1 MNNLAHIKK
10 RFFTILTVL
19 AVIDLVFLV
28 YLLWPGSSSSGR
40 HAREQALT
48 QQERSLTREVG
59 PLKNIDQELL
69 KTRSDISTF
78 YSERVPDRWSEISA
92 ELIKLT
98 HDAGVTPQSI
108 HYTAAAKSEK
118 DDLQGV
124 QRVGIE
130 TSVTGEYGKVARFIN
145 SLEQDKLMFIIET
158 VTLTG
163 KEGGAVTLE
172 IKFQTFLKEAAQ
184 ERAQS

>member
-1 MNNLAHIKK
+1 MNDLAHIKR

-19 AVIDLVFLV
+19 AVVDVVFLV

-40 HAREQALT
+40 HGREQALT

-69 KTRSDISTF
+69 KTRSEINEF
-78 YSERVPDRWSEISA
+78 YSDRLPDRWSEISV
-92 ELIKLT
+92 ELDKLT
-98 HDAGVTPQSI
+98 RAAGVVPQSI
-108 HYTAAAKSEK
+108 HYTANKPEK

-145 SLEQDKLMFIIET
+145 SLEQDKVMFIIEQ

>member
-10 RFFTILTVL
+10 RFFTILTIL
-19 AVIDLVFLV
+19 AVIDLAFLV

-40 HAREQALT
+40 HAREQALSE
-48 QQERSLTREVG
+48 QKRSLTQEVQ

-69 KTRSDISTF
+69 KTRSEINTF
-78 YSERVPDRWSEISA
+78 YSDRVPDHWSEISA
-92 ELIKLT
+92 ELDKLT
-98 HDAGVTPQSI
+98 RDANVVPQSI
-108 HYTAAAKSEK
+108 HYANKPDK
-118 DDLQGV
+118 DDLQSV
-124 QRVGIE
+124 QRVEIE

-145 SLEQDKLMFIIET
+145 SLEQDKLIFIIEQVTLSGQEGGT
-158 VTLTG
+158 VTLQ
-163 KEGGAVTLE
+163 

>member
-1 MNNLAHIKK
+1 MTDLAQIRK
-10 RFFTILTVL
+10 RFFTILAIL
-19 AVIDLVFLV
+19 AVIDAAFLV

-59 PLKNIDQELL
+59 PLKNIDQELV
-69 KTRSDISTF
+69 KTRTDIDTF
-78 YSERVPDRWSEISA
+78 YGDRVPERWSEISA
-92 ELIKLT
+92 ELDKLT
-98 HDAGVTPQSI
+98 HDAGVIPQSI
-108 HYTAAAKSEK
+108 HYTTNKSDK

-145 SLEQDKLMFIIET
+145 SLEQDKLMFIIEQ

-163 KEGGAVTLE
+163 QEGGAVTLQ
-172 IKFQTFLKEAAQ
+172 IKFQTFLKEASLD
-184 ERAQS
+184 RAQG